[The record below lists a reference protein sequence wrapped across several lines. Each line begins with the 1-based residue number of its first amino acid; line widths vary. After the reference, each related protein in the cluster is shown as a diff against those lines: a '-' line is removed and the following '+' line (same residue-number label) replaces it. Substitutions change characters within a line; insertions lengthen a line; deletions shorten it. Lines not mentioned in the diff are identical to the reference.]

1 MTNKKGFT
9 MIELLGVIVIL
20 GILSVMAI
28 VSVTRLITK
37 SKTEQKNS
45 QAKTLMMAAES
56 YMQANKNNL
65 PKTIGEVK
73 KVSAS
78 ELKSTNYLKNNL
90 KNADGA
96 SCMEKSFVRVYK
108 YSATS
113 YSYVPFIYC
122 GNETVPNEDK

>member
-56 YMQANKNNL
+56 YMQANKNDL

-73 KVSAS
+73 KVLFKTTIKQ
-78 ELKSTNYLKNNL
+78 EKENEKNCRTHNW
-90 KNADGA
+90 KQ
-96 SCMEKSFVRVYK
+96 
-108 YSATS
+108 
-113 YSYVPFIYC
+113 
-122 GNETVPNEDK
+122 